1 MLFILYFCTSKQG
14 SMIQELKVKNF
25 LSFKDEVTFS
35 FEATKDT
42 FAEDYQ
48 VVEVV
53 PGVRLLRFAM
63 VYGANASGKTN
74 LLKAFEFL
82 RAFWRKQASNV
93 EERTGVVPFLFDRV
107 TPTEPTRFEMVFYV
121 GGVKYHYLLEL
132 DENQVS
138 LEKLC
143 YYKSVQP
150 TMLFVRKFKDGK
162 SEITYNPSVI
172 KLSMTE
178 KEKISL
184 ECLKNMS
191 FFAAIG
197 KVNVNLPDLYAVREW
212 MVSHFEK
219 MIDPTLSL
227 TEAAEAQLSKDDALR
242 NYLVN
247 YFKNAS
253 FDISDIKTQ
262 AFDIPAAD
270 FPFKIMT
277 SAQVNIKTYQ
287 TYFEH
292 SVENE
297 LENEKYKLPIY
308 LESYGTRRIFG
319 LATAIYNIQK
329 KNGFLMVDEIEASLH
344 PKFLEKL
351 LFEYFKNKSQSQMLV
366 TIHDDSLLDLVN
378 DLVRKDSIWFTE
390 KKASGTSDLYRLTDF
405 RGLNR
410 LSSIRSAYRLGRFG
424 ATMK

>member
-1 MLFILYFCTSKQG
+1 
-14 SMIQELKVKNF
+14 MIQEIKIKNF

-35 FEATKDT
+35 FEATKDK
-42 FAEDYQ
+42 FAEEYQ

-63 VYGANASGKTN
+63 VYGANASGKSN

-82 RAFWRKQASNV
+82 RAFWQKQAKSV
-93 EERTGVVPFLFDRV
+93 DDSTEVIPFLFDRT
-107 TPTEPTRFEMVFYV
+107 TPTEPSRFEMVFYV
-121 GGVKYHYLLEL
+121 EGVKHHYLLEL

-162 SEITYNPSVI
+162 SDITYNPSVI

-191 FFAAIG
+191 FFAALG
-197 KVNVNLPDLYAVREW
+197 KVNVNLPDLYAVRQW
-212 MVSHFEK
+212 MVTHLEK

-227 TEAAEAQLSKDDALR
+227 TGTAEARLADDTVLR
-242 NYLVN
+242 DYLVN
-247 YFKNAS
+247 YFRNTK
-253 FDISDIKTQ
+253 FDISDIETKAVNVQ
-262 AFDIPAAD
+262 KVD
-270 FPFKIMT
+270 FPSGILKSVT
-277 SAQVNIKTYQ
+277 VKTYR
-287 TYFEH
+287 TLFEH
-292 SVENE
+292 SITNDAGKET
-297 LENEKYKLPIY
+297 YKLPLF
-308 LESYGTRRIFG
+308 LESYGTQRIFG
-319 LATAIYNIQK
+319 LATAIYEIQK
-329 KNGFLMVDEIEASLH
+329 KGGFLMVDEIEASLH

-351 LFEYFKNKSQSQMLV
+351 LYEFFKNKSQSQMLV

-390 KKASGTSDLYRLTDF
+390 KKKTGATDLYSLVEF
-405 RGLNR
+405 KGLNR

-424 ATMK
+424 ATIY

>member
-1 MLFILYFCTSKQG
+1 
-14 SMIQELKVKNF
+14 MIQELKVKNF

-35 FEATKDT
+35 FEATRDT

-48 VVEVV
+48 VVEVA

-93 EERTGVVPFLFDRV
+93 EERTGVIPFLFDRA
-107 TPTEPTRFEMVFYV
+107 TPNEPSRFELVFYV
-121 GGVKYHYLLEL
+121 GGIKHHYLLEL
-132 DENQVS
+132 DESQVY

-150 TMLFVRKFKDGK
+150 TMLFVRKFKDGN
-162 SEITYNPSVI
+162 SDITYNPSVI
-172 KLSMTE
+172 KLSITE
-178 KEKISL
+178 KEKISV

-197 KVNVNLPDLYAVREW
+197 KVNVNMPDLYAVRQW
-212 MVSHFEK
+212 MISHFEK

-227 TEAAEAQLSKDDALR
+227 TESAEAQLSKDDALR

-247 YFKNAS
+247 YFRNAS

-262 AFDIPAAD
+262 AFDIPTEE
-270 FPFKIMT
+270 FPFKIIT
-277 SAQVNIKTYQ
+277 SAQVSIKSYQ

-292 SVENE
+292 LVKNE
-297 LENEKYKLPIY
+297 QEDEKYKLHIS

-329 KNGFLMVDEIEASLH
+329 KSGFLLVDEIEASLH
-344 PKFLEKL
+344 PKFLAKL
-351 LFEYFKNKSQSQMLV
+351 LFEYFKDKSQSQMLV
-366 TIHDDSLLDLVN
+366 TIHDDSLLDLVD
-378 DLVRKDSIWFTE
+378 DLIRKDSIWFTE
-390 KKASGTSDLYRLTDF
+390 KKESGTSDLYRLTDF

>member
-1 MLFILYFCTSKQG
+1 
-14 SMIQELKVKNF
+14 MIQEVKIKNF

-35 FEATKDT
+35 FEATKDK
-42 FAEDYQ
+42 FAEEYQ

-74 LLKAFEFL
+74 LLIAFKFL
-82 RAFWRKQASNV
+82 RDFWRKQASNV
-93 EERTGVVPFLFDRV
+93 EERTGVIPFLFDRV
-107 TPTEPTRFEMVFYV
+107 TPTEPSRFELVFYV
-121 GGVKYHYLLEL
+121 GGIKHHYLLEL
-132 DENQVS
+132 DENQVT

-162 SEITYNPSVI
+162 SDITYNPSVI

-191 FFAAIG
+191 FFAALG
-197 KVNVNLPDLYAVREW
+197 KVNVNLPELYAVRDW

-227 TEAAEAQLSKDDALR
+227 TESAEAQLSEDVSLK
-242 NYLVN
+242 NYLVD
-247 YFKNAS
+247 YFKNAN
-253 FDISDIKTQ
+253 FDISNIETTVTEVSSANNPFNSIISKITIKQ
-262 AFDIPAAD
+262 YH
-270 FPFKIMT
+270 T
-277 SAQVNIKTYQ
+277 S
-287 TYFEH
+287 FEH
-292 SVENE
+292 LVKNE
-297 LENEKYKLPIY
+297 QENEKYNLPIS

-329 KNGFLMVDEIEASLH
+329 KNGFLLVDEIEASLH

-378 DLVRKDSIWFTE
+378 DLIRKDSIWFTE

>member
-1 MLFILYFCTSKQG
+1 
-14 SMIQELKVKNF
+14 MIQEIKIKNF

-35 FEATKDT
+35 FEATKDK
-42 FAEDYQ
+42 FAEEYQ

-63 VYGANASGKTN
+63 VYGANASGKSN

-82 RAFWRKQASNV
+82 RAFWQKQAKSV
-93 EERTGVVPFLFDRV
+93 DDSTEVIPFLFDRT
-107 TPTEPTRFEMVFYV
+107 TPTEPSRFEMVFYV
-121 GGVKYHYLLEL
+121 EGVKHHYLLEL

-162 SEITYNPSVI
+162 SDISYNPSVI

-191 FFAAIG
+191 FFAALG
-197 KVNVNLPDLYAVREW
+197 KVNVNLPDLYAVRQW
-212 MVSHFEK
+212 MITHLVK

-227 TEAAEAQLSKDDALR
+227 TETAEARLAEDMALK

-247 YFKNAS
+247 FFRNTK
-253 FDISDIKTQ
+253 FDISNIETQVIVNPIEIPYGFSQNSSIKSYRT
-262 AFDIPAAD
+262 F
-270 FPFKIMT
+270 
-277 SAQVNIKTYQ
+277 
-287 TYFEH
+287 FEH
-292 SVENE
+292 SITNGEV
-297 LENEKYKLPIY
+297 K
-308 LESYGTRRIFG
+308 ESYSLPLPMESNGTKRILG
-319 LATAIYNIQK
+319 LATALYDVQLM
-329 KNGFLMVDEIEASLH
+329 NGFFMVDEIDASLH

-351 LFEYFKNKSQSQMLV
+351 LYEYLKSESQSQMLV
-366 TIHDDSLLDLVN
+366 TIHNDSLLDLDN
-378 DLVRKDSIWFTE
+378 DLIRKDSVWFTE
-390 KKASGTSDLYRLTDF
+390 KKMLGTTDLYRLTDF

>member
-1 MLFILYFCTSKQG
+1 
-14 SMIQELKVKNF
+14 MIQEIKIKNF

-35 FEATKDT
+35 FEATKDK
-42 FAEDYQ
+42 FAEEYQ

-63 VYGANASGKTN
+63 VYGANASGKSN

-82 RAFWRKQASNV
+82 RAFWQKQAKSV
-93 EERTGVVPFLFDRV
+93 DDSTEVIPFLFDRT
-107 TPTEPTRFEMVFYV
+107 TPTEPSRFEMVFYV
-121 GGVKYHYLLEL
+121 EGVKHHYLLEL

-162 SEITYNPSVI
+162 SDITYNPSVI

-191 FFAAIG
+191 FFAALG
-197 KVNVNLPDLYAVREW
+197 KVNVNLPDLYAVRQW
-212 MVSHFEK
+212 MVTHLEK

-227 TEAAEAQLSKDDALR
+227 TGTAEARLADDAVLR
-242 NYLVN
+242 DYLVN
-247 YFKNAS
+247 YFRNTK
-253 FDISDIKTQ
+253 FDISDIETKAVNVQ
-262 AFDIPAAD
+262 KVD
-270 FPFKIMT
+270 FPSGILK
-277 SAQVNIKTYQ
+277 NITVKSYRTL
-287 TYFEH
+287 FEH
-292 SVENE
+292 SITNDAGEE
-297 LENEKYKLPIY
+297 TYKLPLF
-308 LESYGTRRIFG
+308 LESYGTQRIFG
-319 LATAIYNIQK
+319 LATAIYDIQK
-329 KNGFLMVDEIEASLH
+329 KGGFLMVDEIEASLH

-351 LFEYFKNKSQSQMLV
+351 LYEYFKNESQSQMLV
-366 TIHDDSLLDLVN
+366 TIHDDSLLDLVD

>member
-1 MLFILYFCTSKQG
+1 
-14 SMIQELKVKNF
+14 MIQEIKIKNF

-35 FEATKDT
+35 FEATKDK
-42 FAEDYQ
+42 FAEEYQ

-63 VYGANASGKTN
+63 VYGANASGKSN

-82 RAFWRKQASNV
+82 RAFWQKQATNV
-93 EERTGVVPFLFDRV
+93 EDSTGVIPFLFDPT
-107 TPTEPTRFEMVFYV
+107 TPNEPSQFELIFYV
-121 GGVKYHYLLEL
+121 GGVKHHYRLEL
-132 DENQVS
+132 DEKQVY

-150 TMLFVRKFKDGK
+150 TMMFVRELKNGK
-162 SEITYNPSVI
+162 SVINYNSSVF
-172 KLSMTE
+172 KLTLAE
-178 KEKISL
+178 KEKISV
-184 ECLKNMS
+184 ECLRNMS
-191 FFAAIG
+191 FFAAFG
-197 KVNVNLPDLYAVREW
+197 KANASLPELDIVKRW
-212 MVSHFEK
+212 MGTYLMK

-227 TEAAEAQLSKDDALR
+227 TETAEAKLLKDTALR
-242 NYLVN
+242 DYLVN
-247 YFKNAS
+247 YFTKAH
-253 FDISDIKTQ
+253 FDISNIETQ
-262 AFDIPAAD
+262 TYAASSVDIP
-270 FPFKIMT
+270 FKGIDM
-277 SAQVNIKTYQ
+277 SAKVTLTQYQ

-292 SVENE
+292 LVKNE
-297 LENEKYKLPIY
+297 QEDEKYELHIS

-329 KNGFLMVDEIEASLH
+329 KNGLLLVDEIEASLH

-351 LFEYFKNKSQSQMLV
+351 LYWYFKNKSQSQMLV
-366 TIHDDSLLDLVN
+366 TIHDDSLLDLVD

>member
-1 MLFILYFCTSKQG
+1 
-14 SMIQELKVKNF
+14 MIQEIKIKNF

-35 FEATKDT
+35 FEATKDK
-42 FAEDYQ
+42 FAEEYQ

-63 VYGANASGKTN
+63 VYGANASGKSN

-82 RAFWRKQASNV
+82 RAFWQKQAKSV
-93 EERTGVVPFLFDRV
+93 DDSTEVIPFLFDRT
-107 TPTEPTRFEMVFYV
+107 TPTEPSRFEMVFYV
-121 GGVKYHYLLEL
+121 EGVKHHYLLEL

-162 SEITYNPSVI
+162 SDITYNPSVI

-191 FFAAIG
+191 FFAALG
-197 KVNVNLPDLYAVREW
+197 KVNVNLPELYAVRQW
-212 MVSHFEK
+212 MISHFEK

-227 TEAAEAQLSKDDALR
+227 TGTAEARLADDTVLR
-242 NYLVN
+242 DYLVN
-247 YFKNAS
+247 YFRNTK
-253 FDISDIKTQ
+253 FDISDIETKAVNVQ
-262 AFDIPAAD
+262 KVD
-270 FPFKIMT
+270 FPSGILK
-277 SAQVNIKTYQ
+277 NITVKSYRTL
-287 TYFEH
+287 FEH
-292 SVENE
+292 SITNDAGEE
-297 LENEKYKLPIY
+297 TYKLPLF
-308 LESYGTRRIFG
+308 LESYGTQRIFG
-319 LATAIYNIQK
+319 LATAIYDIQK
-329 KNGFLMVDEIEASLH
+329 KGGFLMVDEIEASLH

-351 LFEYFKNKSQSQMLV
+351 LYEYFKNESQSQMLV
-366 TIHDDSLLDLVN
+366 TIHDDSLLDLVD

>member
-1 MLFILYFCTSKQG
+1 
-14 SMIQELKVKNF
+14 MIQEIKIKNF

-35 FEATKDT
+35 FEATKDK
-42 FAEDYQ
+42 FAEEYQ

-74 LLKAFEFL
+74 LLIAFKFL
-82 RAFWRKQASNV
+82 RDFWRKQASNV
-93 EERTGVVPFLFDRV
+93 EERTGVIPFLFDRV
-107 TPTEPTRFEMVFYV
+107 TPTEPSRFELVFYV
-121 GGVKYHYLLEL
+121 GGIKHHYLLEL
-132 DENQVS
+132 DENQVT

-162 SEITYNPSVI
+162 SDITYNPSVI

-191 FFAAIG
+191 FFAALG
-197 KVNVNLPDLYAVREW
+197 KVNVNLPELYAVRDW

-227 TEAAEAQLSKDDALR
+227 TESAEAQLSEDVSLK
-242 NYLVN
+242 NYLVD
-247 YFKNAS
+247 YFKNTN
-253 FDISDIKTQ
+253 FDISNIETTVTEVSSANNPFNSIISKITIKQ
-262 AFDIPAAD
+262 YH
-270 FPFKIMT
+270 T
-277 SAQVNIKTYQ
+277 S
-287 TYFEH
+287 FEH
-292 SVENE
+292 LVKNE
-297 LENEKYKLPIY
+297 QENEKYNLPIS

-329 KNGFLMVDEIEASLH
+329 KNGFLLVDEIEASLH

-378 DLVRKDSIWFTE
+378 DLIRKDSIWFTE

>member
-1 MLFILYFCTSKQG
+1 
-14 SMIQELKVKNF
+14 MIQEIKIKNF
-25 LSFKDEVTFS
+25 LSIKDEVTFS
-35 FEATKDT
+35 FEATKDK
-42 FAEDYQ
+42 FAEEYQ

-63 VYGANASGKTN
+63 VYGANASGKSN

-82 RAFWRKQASNV
+82 RAFWQKQAKSV
-93 EERTGVVPFLFDRV
+93 DDSTEVIPFLFDRT
-107 TPTEPTRFEMVFYV
+107 TPTEPSRFEMVFYV
-121 GGVKYHYLLEL
+121 EGVKHHYLLEL

-162 SEITYNPSVI
+162 SDITYNPSVI

-191 FFAAIG
+191 FFAALG
-197 KVNVNLPDLYAVREW
+197 KVNVNLPDLYAVRQW
-212 MVSHFEK
+212 MVTHLEK

-227 TEAAEAQLSKDDALR
+227 TGTAEARLADDTVLR
-242 NYLVN
+242 DYLVN
-247 YFKNAS
+247 YFRNTK
-253 FDISDIKTQ
+253 FDISDIETKAVNVQ
-262 AFDIPAAD
+262 KVD
-270 FPFKIMT
+270 FPSGILK
-277 SAQVNIKTYQ
+277 NITVKSYRTL
-287 TYFEH
+287 FEH
-292 SVENE
+292 SITNDAGEE
-297 LENEKYKLPIY
+297 TYKLPLF
-308 LESYGTRRIFG
+308 LESYGTQRIFG
-319 LATAIYNIQK
+319 LATAIYDIQK
-329 KNGFLMVDEIEASLH
+329 KGGFLMVDEIEASLH

-351 LFEYFKNKSQSQMLV
+351 LYEYFKNESQSQMLV
-366 TIHDDSLLDLVN
+366 TIHDDSLLDLVD

>member
-1 MLFILYFCTSKQG
+1 
-14 SMIQELKVKNF
+14 MIQEIKIKNF

-35 FEATKDT
+35 FEATKDK
-42 FAEDYQ
+42 FAEEYQ

-74 LLKAFEFL
+74 LLIAFKFL
-82 RAFWRKQASNV
+82 RDFWRKQASNV
-93 EERTGVVPFLFDRV
+93 EERTGVIPFLFDRV
-107 TPTEPTRFEMVFYV
+107 TPTEPSRFELVFYV
-121 GGVKYHYLLEL
+121 GGIKHHYLLEL
-132 DENQVS
+132 DENQVT

-162 SEITYNPSVI
+162 SDITYNPSVI

-191 FFAAIG
+191 FFAALG
-197 KVNVNLPDLYAVREW
+197 KVNVNLPELYAVRDW

-227 TEAAEAQLSKDDALR
+227 TESAEAQLSEDVSLK
-242 NYLVN
+242 NYLVD
-247 YFKNAS
+247 YFKNAN
-253 FDISDIKTQ
+253 FDISNIETTVTEVSSANNPFNSIISKITIKQ
-262 AFDIPAAD
+262 YH
-270 FPFKIMT
+270 T
-277 SAQVNIKTYQ
+277 S
-287 TYFEH
+287 FEH
-292 SVENE
+292 LVKNE
-297 LENEKYKLPIY
+297 QENEKYNLPIS

-329 KNGFLMVDEIEASLH
+329 KNGFLLVDEIEASLH

-378 DLVRKDSIWFTE
+378 DLIRKDSIWFTE

>member
-1 MLFILYFCTSKQG
+1 
-14 SMIQELKVKNF
+14 MIQEIKIKNF

-35 FEATKDT
+35 FEATKDK
-42 FAEDYQ
+42 FAEEYQ

-93 EERTGVVPFLFDRV
+93 EERTGVIPFLFDRA
-107 TPTEPTRFEMVFYV
+107 TPTEPSRFELVFYV
-121 GGVKYHYLLEL
+121 GGIKHHYLLEL
-132 DENQVS
+132 NENQVS

-162 SEITYNPSVI
+162 SEISYNPSVV

-191 FFAAIG
+191 FFAALG
-197 KVNVNLPDLYAVREW
+197 KVNVNLPELYAVRQW
-212 MVSHFEK
+212 MISHFEK

-227 TEAAEAQLSKDDALR
+227 TESAEAQLSKDDALR

-247 YFKNAS
+247 YFKNAN

-262 AFDIPAAD
+262 AYDIPAAD
-270 FPFKIMT
+270 FPFKIIT
-277 SAQVNIKTYQ
+277 SAQVTIKSYQ

-292 SVENE
+292 LVKNKQED
-297 LENEKYKLPIY
+297 EKYELHIS

-329 KNGFLMVDEIEASLH
+329 KNGLLLVDEIEASLH

-351 LFEYFKNKSQSQMLV
+351 LFGYFKNKSQSQMLV
-366 TIHDDSLLDLVN
+366 TIHDDSLLDLVD

>member
-1 MLFILYFCTSKQG
+1 
-14 SMIQELKVKNF
+14 MIQEIKIKNF

-35 FEATKDT
+35 FEATKDK
-42 FAEDYQ
+42 FAEEYQ

-93 EERTGVVPFLFDRV
+93 EERTGVIPFLFDRA
-107 TPTEPTRFEMVFYV
+107 TPAEPSRFELVFYV
-121 GGVKYHYLLEL
+121 EGVKHHYLLEL

-162 SEITYNPSVI
+162 SDISYNPSVI

-191 FFAAIG
+191 FFAALG
-197 KVNVNLPDLYAVREW
+197 KVNVNLPELNAVRQW
-212 MVSHFEK
+212 MISHLEK

-227 TEAAEAQLSKDDALR
+227 TETAEARLAEDMALK

-247 YFKNAS
+247 FFRNTK
-253 FDISDIKTQ
+253 FDISNIETQVIVNPIK
-262 AFDIPAAD
+262 IPYG
-270 FPFKIMT
+270 F
-277 SAQVNIKTYQ
+277 SQNISVKSYRTI
-287 TYFEH
+287 FEH
-292 SVENE
+292 SITNGEV
-297 LENEKYKLPIY
+297 K
-308 LESYGTRRIFG
+308 ESYSLPLPMESNGTKRILG
-319 LATAIYNIQK
+319 LATALYDVRLT
-329 KNGFLMVDEIEASLH
+329 NGFFMVDEIDASLH

-351 LFEYFKNKSQSQMLV
+351 LYEYLKSESQSQMLV
-366 TIHDDSLLDLVN
+366 TIHNDSLLDLDN
-378 DLVRKDSIWFTE
+378 DLIRKDSVWFTE
-390 KKASGTSDLYRLTDF
+390 KKMLGTTDLYRLTDF

>member
-1 MLFILYFCTSKQG
+1 
-14 SMIQELKVKNF
+14 MIQELKVRNF

-42 FAEDYQ
+42 FAEEYQ

-82 RAFWRKQASNV
+82 RAFWRKQTNSV
-93 EERTGVVPFLFDRV
+93 EESTGIIPFLFDRA
-107 TPTEPTRFEMVFYV
+107 TPAEPSRFEMFFYV
-121 GGVKYHYLLEL
+121 GGVKHHYLLEL

-191 FFAAIG
+191 FFAALG
-197 KVNVNLPDLYAVREW
+197 KVNVNLPDLYAVRQW
-212 MVSHFEK
+212 MVSYFEK

-227 TEAAEAQLSKDDALR
+227 TESAEANLSEDVSLR
-242 NYLVN
+242 EYLVN
-247 YFKNAS
+247 YFQNAK
-253 FDISDIKTQ
+253 FDISDIETQ
-262 AFDIPAAD
+262 VSENSPVDIP
-270 FPFKIMT
+270 FKGINL
-277 SAQVNIKTYQ
+277 SAKVTIKSYRTL
-287 TYFEH
+287 FEH
-292 SVENE
+292 LVN
-297 LENEKYKLPIY
+297 NGQAYEKYKLPIY

-329 KNGFLMVDEIEASLH
+329 KNGFLLVDEIEASLH

-366 TIHDDSLLDLVN
+366 TIHDDSLLDLVD

-390 KKASGTSDLYRLTDF
+390 KKESGTSDLYRLTDF

>member
-1 MLFILYFCTSKQG
+1 
-14 SMIQELKVKNF
+14 MIQEIKIKNF

-35 FEATKDT
+35 FEATKDK
-42 FAEDYQ
+42 FAEEYQ

-63 VYGANASGKTN
+63 VYGANASGKSN

-82 RAFWRKQASNV
+82 RAFWQKQAKSV
-93 EERTGVVPFLFDRV
+93 DDSTEVIPFLFDRT
-107 TPTEPTRFEMVFYV
+107 TPTEPSRFEMVFYV
-121 GGVKYHYLLEL
+121 EGVKHHYLLEL

-162 SEITYNPSVI
+162 SDITYNPSVI

-191 FFAAIG
+191 FFAALG
-197 KVNVNLPDLYAVREW
+197 KVNVNLPDLYAVRQW
-212 MVSHFEK
+212 MVTHLEK

-227 TEAAEAQLSKDDALR
+227 TGTAEARLADDTVLR
-242 NYLVN
+242 DYLVN
-247 YFKNAS
+247 YFRNTK
-253 FDISDIKTQ
+253 FDISDIETKAVNVQ
-262 AFDIPAAD
+262 KVD
-270 FPFKIMT
+270 FPSGILK
-277 SAQVNIKTYQ
+277 NITVKSYRTL
-287 TYFEH
+287 FEH
-292 SVENE
+292 SITNDAGEE
-297 LENEKYKLPIY
+297 TYKLPLF
-308 LESYGTRRIFG
+308 LESYGTQRIFG
-319 LATAIYNIQK
+319 LATAIYDIQK
-329 KNGFLMVDEIEASLH
+329 KGGLLMVDEIEASLH

-351 LFEYFKNKSQSQMLV
+351 LYEYFKNESQSQMLV
-366 TIHDDSLLDLVN
+366 TIHDDSLLDLVD

>member
-1 MLFILYFCTSKQG
+1 
-14 SMIQELKVKNF
+14 MIQEIKIKNF

-35 FEATKDT
+35 FEATKDK
-42 FAEDYQ
+42 FAEEYQ

-63 VYGANASGKTN
+63 VYGANASGKSN

-82 RAFWRKQASNV
+82 RAFWQNQATNV
-93 EERTGVVPFLFDRV
+93 EDSTGMIPFLFDPT
-107 TPTEPTRFEMVFYV
+107 TPNEPSQFELIFYV
-121 GGVKYHYLLEL
+121 GGVKHHYRLEL
-132 DENQVS
+132 DEKQVY

-150 TMLFVRKFKDGK
+150 TMMFVRELKNGK
-162 SEITYNPSVI
+162 SVINYNSSVF
-172 KLSMTE
+172 KLTLAE
-178 KEKISL
+178 KEKISV
-184 ECLKNMS
+184 ECLRNMS
-191 FFAAIG
+191 FFAAFG
-197 KVNVNLPDLYAVREW
+197 KANASLPELDIVKRW
-212 MVSHFEK
+212 MGTYLMK

-227 TEAAEAQLSKDDALR
+227 TETAEAKLLKDTALR
-242 NYLVN
+242 DYLVN
-247 YFKNAS
+247 YFTKAH
-253 FDISDIKTQ
+253 FDISNIETQ
-262 AFDIPAAD
+262 TYAASSVDIP
-270 FPFKIMT
+270 FKGIDM
-277 SAQVNIKTYQ
+277 SAKVTLTQYQ

-292 SVENE
+292 LIYNGK
-297 LENEKYKLPIY
+297 LKEKYKLPIW

-319 LATAIYNIQK
+319 LATAIYDIQQK
-329 KNGFLMVDEIEASLH
+329 GGFLMVDEIEASLH

-351 LFEYFKNKSQSQMLV
+351 LYEFFKNKSQSQMLV
-366 TIHDDSLLDLVN
+366 TIHDDSLLDLVD

>member
-1 MLFILYFCTSKQG
+1 
-14 SMIQELKVKNF
+14 MIQEIKIKNF

-35 FEATKDT
+35 FEATKDK
-42 FAEDYQ
+42 FAEEYQ

-74 LLKAFEFL
+74 LLIAFKFL
-82 RAFWRKQASNV
+82 RDFWRKQASNV
-93 EERTGVVPFLFDRV
+93 EERTGVIPFLFDRV
-107 TPTEPTRFEMVFYV
+107 TPTEPSRFELVFYV
-121 GGVKYHYLLEL
+121 GDIKHHYLLEL
-132 DENQVS
+132 DENQVT

-162 SEITYNPSVI
+162 SDITYNPSVI

-191 FFAAIG
+191 FFAALG
-197 KVNVNLPDLYAVREW
+197 KVNVNLPELYAVRDW

-227 TEAAEAQLSKDDALR
+227 TESAEAQLSEDVSLK
-242 NYLVN
+242 NYLVD
-247 YFKNAS
+247 YFKNAN
-253 FDISDIKTQ
+253 FDISNIETTVTEVSSANNPFNSIISKITIKQ
-262 AFDIPAAD
+262 YH
-270 FPFKIMT
+270 T
-277 SAQVNIKTYQ
+277 S
-287 TYFEH
+287 FEH
-292 SVENE
+292 LVKNE
-297 LENEKYKLPIY
+297 QENEKYNLPIS

-329 KNGFLMVDEIEASLH
+329 KNGFLLVDEIEASLH

-378 DLVRKDSIWFTE
+378 DLIRKDSIWFTE

>member
-1 MLFILYFCTSKQG
+1 
-14 SMIQELKVKNF
+14 MIQEIKIKNF

-35 FEATKDT
+35 FEATKDK
-42 FAEDYQ
+42 FAEEYQ

-82 RAFWRKQASNV
+82 RAFWQKQAKSV
-93 EERTGVVPFLFDRV
+93 DDSTEVIPFLFDRT
-107 TPTEPTRFEMVFYV
+107 TPTEPSRFEMVFYV
-121 GGVKYHYLLEL
+121 GGVKHHYLLEL

-162 SEITYNPSVI
+162 SDITYNPSVI

-191 FFAAIG
+191 FFAALG
-197 KVNVNLPDLYAVREW
+197 KVNVNLPDLYAVRQW
-212 MVSHFEK
+212 IVTHLEK

-227 TEAAEAQLSKDDALR
+227 TGTAEARLADDTVLR
-242 NYLVN
+242 DYLVN
-247 YFKNAS
+247 YFRNTK
-253 FDISDIKTQ
+253 FDISDIETKAVNVQ
-262 AFDIPAAD
+262 KVD
-270 FPFKIMT
+270 FPSGILK
-277 SAQVNIKTYQ
+277 NITVKSYRTL
-287 TYFEH
+287 FEH
-292 SVENE
+292 SITNDAGEE
-297 LENEKYKLPIY
+297 TYKLPLF
-308 LESYGTRRIFG
+308 LESYGTQRIFG
-319 LATAIYNIQK
+319 LATAIYDIQK
-329 KNGFLMVDEIEASLH
+329 KGGFLMVDEIEASLH

-351 LFEYFKNKSQSQMLV
+351 LYEYFKNESQSQMLV
-366 TIHDDSLLDLVN
+366 TIHDDSLLDLVD

>member
-1 MLFILYFCTSKQG
+1 LYFCTSKQRG
-14 SMIQELKVKNF
+14 MIQELKVKNF

-35 FEATKDT
+35 FEATRDT

-48 VVEVV
+48 VVEVA

-93 EERTGVVPFLFDRV
+93 EERTGVIPFLFDRA
-107 TPTEPTRFEMVFYV
+107 TPNEPSRFELVFYV
-121 GGVKYHYLLEL
+121 GGIKHHYLLEL
-132 DENQVS
+132 DESQVY

-150 TMLFVRKFKDGK
+150 TMLFVRKFKDGN
-162 SEITYNPSVI
+162 SDITYNPSVI
-172 KLSMTE
+172 KLSITE
-178 KEKISL
+178 KEKISV

-197 KVNVNLPDLYAVREW
+197 KVNVNMPDLYAVRQW
-212 MVSHFEK
+212 MISHFEK

-227 TEAAEAQLSKDDALR
+227 TESAEAQLSKDDALR

-247 YFKNAS
+247 YFRNAS

-262 AFDIPAAD
+262 AFDIPTEE
-270 FPFKIMT
+270 FPFKIIT
-277 SAQVNIKTYQ
+277 SAQVSIKSYQ

-292 SVENE
+292 LVKNE
-297 LENEKYKLPIY
+297 QEDEKYKLHIS

-329 KNGFLMVDEIEASLH
+329 KSGFLLVDEIEASLH
-344 PKFLEKL
+344 PKFLAKL
-351 LFEYFKNKSQSQMLV
+351 LFEYFKDKSQSQMLV
-366 TIHDDSLLDLVN
+366 TIHDDSLLDLVD
-378 DLVRKDSIWFTE
+378 DLIRKDSIWFTE
-390 KKASGTSDLYRLTDF
+390 KKESGTSDLYRLTDF

>member
-1 MLFILYFCTSKQG
+1 
-14 SMIQELKVKNF
+14 MIQELKVRNF

-82 RAFWRKQASNV
+82 RAFWRKQTNSV
-93 EERTGVVPFLFDRV
+93 EDTTGVIPFLFDRA
-107 TPTEPTRFEMVFYV
+107 TPTEPSRFEMVFYV
-121 GGVKYHYLLEL
+121 GGVKHHYLLEL

-138 LEKLC
+138 MEKLC

-162 SEITYNPSVI
+162 SDITYNPSVI

-191 FFAAIG
+191 FFAALG
-197 KVNVNLPDLYAVREW
+197 KVNVVLPDLYAVRQW
-212 MVSHFEK
+212 MVSYFEK

-227 TEAAEAQLSKDDALR
+227 TESAEAKLSEDISLR
-242 NYLVN
+242 EYLVN
-247 YFKNAS
+247 YFQNAK
-253 FDISDIKTQ
+253 FDISDIETQ
-262 AFDIPAAD
+262 VSENSPVD
-270 FPFKIMT
+270 FPFKGINL
-277 SAQVNIKTYQ
+277 SAKVTIKSYRTF
-287 TYFEH
+287 FEH
-292 SVENE
+292 LVNNGQAE
-297 LENEKYKLPIY
+297 EKYKLPIY

-319 LATAIYNIQK
+319 LAAAIYNIQK
-329 KNGFLMVDEIEASLH
+329 KNGFLLVDEIEASLH

>member
-1 MLFILYFCTSKQG
+1 
-14 SMIQELKVKNF
+14 MIQELKVRNF

-42 FAEDYQ
+42 FAEEYQ

-82 RAFWRKQASNV
+82 RAFWRKQTNSV
-93 EERTGVVPFLFDRV
+93 EESTGVIPFLFDRA
-107 TPTEPTRFEMVFYV
+107 TPTEPSRFEMVFYV
-121 GGVKYHYLLEL
+121 GGVKHHYLLEL

-162 SEITYNPSVI
+162 SDITYNPSVI

-191 FFAAIG
+191 FFAALG
-197 KVNVNLPDLYAVREW
+197 KVNVILPELYAVRQW
-212 MVSHFEK
+212 MVSYFEK

-227 TEAAEAQLSKDDALR
+227 TESVEAQLSEDVLLKS
-242 NYLVN
+242 YLVA
-247 YFKNAS
+247 YFKNAN
-253 FDISDIKTQ
+253 FNISNIETKVSE
-262 AFDIPAAD
+262 I
-270 FPFKIMT
+270 T
-277 SAQVNIKTYQ
+277 SANDPFSIISKITIKQYHTS
-287 TYFEH
+287 FEH
-292 SVENE
+292 LVKNE
-297 LENEKYKLPIY
+297 QKDEKYKLPIY

-319 LATAIYNIQK
+319 LAAAIYNIQK
-329 KNGFLMVDEIEASLH
+329 KNGFLLVDEIEASLH

-366 TIHDDSLLDLVN
+366 TIHDDSLLDLVD

-390 KKASGTSDLYRLTDF
+390 KKESGTSDLYRLTDF

>member
-1 MLFILYFCTSKQG
+1 MYFCSSKE
-14 SMIQELKVKNF
+14 SDMIQELKVRNF

-42 FAEDYQ
+42 FAEEYQ

-82 RAFWRKQASNV
+82 RAFWRKQTSNV
-93 EERTGVVPFLFDRV
+93 EESTGVIPFLFDRA
-107 TPTEPTRFEMVFYV
+107 TPTEPSRFEMIFYI
-121 GGVKYHYLLEL
+121 GGVKHHYLLEL
-132 DENQVS
+132 DENQVY

-143 YYKSVQP
+143 FYKSVQP
-150 TMLFVRKFKDGK
+150 TMLFVRKFKDGN
-162 SEITYNPSVI
+162 SDITYNPSVI
-172 KLSMTE
+172 KLSITE
-178 KEKISL
+178 KEKISV

-191 FFAAIG
+191 FFASIG
-197 KVNVNLPDLYAVREW
+197 RVNVNLPELYAVREW
-212 MVSHFEK
+212 MISHFEK

-227 TEAAEAQLSKDDALR
+227 TESAEAQISKDVSLKS
-242 NYLVN
+242 YLVD
-247 YFKNAS
+247 YFKNAN
-253 FDISDIKTQ
+253 FDITNIETKVSEINS
-262 AFDIPAAD
+262 ANN
-270 FPFKIMT
+270 PFNVFSQITLKQYHT
-277 SAQVNIKTYQ
+277 
-287 TYFEH
+287 
-292 SVENE
+292 SVEHLVKNKQE
-297 LENEKYKLPIY
+297 DEKYKLPIS

-329 KNGFLMVDEIEASLH
+329 KNGVLLVDEIDASLH
-344 PKFLEKL
+344 PKFLAKL
-351 LFEYFKNKSQSQMLV
+351 LFEYFKDKSQSQMLV

-390 KKASGTSDLYRLTDF
+390 KKTTGATDLYSLVEF
-405 RGLNR
+405 KGLNR

-424 ATMK
+424 ATMQ

>member
-1 MLFILYFCTSKQG
+1 
-14 SMIQELKVKNF
+14 MIQELKVRNF

-42 FAEDYQ
+42 FAEEYQ

-82 RAFWRKQASNV
+82 RAFWRKQTNSV
-93 EERTGVVPFLFDRV
+93 EESTGIIPFLFDRA
-107 TPTEPTRFEMVFYV
+107 TPAEPSRFEMIFYV
-121 GGVKYHYLLEL
+121 GGVKHHYLLEL
-132 DENQVS
+132 DENHVF

-150 TMLFVRKFKDGK
+150 TMMFIRELKDGK
-162 SEITYNPSVI
+162 SVITYNSAVF
-172 KLSMTE
+172 KLSSTE
-178 KEKISL
+178 KEKIAV

-197 KVNVNLPDLYAVREW
+197 KVNVNLPELNAIKHW
-212 MVSHFEK
+212 MNTSMAG

-227 TEAAEAQLSKDDALR
+227 TEKAEARLSDDVALR
-242 NYLVN
+242 DYLVN
-247 YFKNAS
+247 YFKNAK
-253 FDISDIKTQ
+253 FDISDVETQ
-262 AFDIPAAD
+262 AIDISSAD
-270 FPFKIMT
+270 LPLKIIT
-277 SAQVNIKTYQ
+277 YAPVVIKSYR

-292 SVENE
+292 LIENGE
-297 LENEKYKLPIY
+297 SKEKYKLPLA
-308 LESYGTRRIFG
+308 LESYGTKRIFG
-319 LATAIYNIQK
+319 LATSLYDIQI
-329 KNGFLMVDEIEASLH
+329 KNGFLLVDEIEASLH

-366 TIHDDSLLDLVN
+366 TIHDDSLLDLVD

-390 KKASGTSDLYRLTDF
+390 KKESGTSDLYRLTDF

>member
-1 MLFILYFCTSKQG
+1 
-14 SMIQELKVKNF
+14 MIQEIKIKNF

-35 FEATKDT
+35 FEATKDK
-42 FAEDYQ
+42 FAEEYQ

-74 LLKAFEFL
+74 LLIAFKFL
-82 RAFWRKQASNV
+82 RDFWRKQASNV
-93 EERTGVVPFLFDRV
+93 EERTGVIPFLFDRV
-107 TPTEPTRFEMVFYV
+107 TPTEPSRFELVFYV
-121 GGVKYHYLLEL
+121 GGIKHHYLLEL

-162 SEITYNPSVI
+162 SDITYNPSVI

-191 FFAAIG
+191 FFAALG
-197 KVNVNLPDLYAVREW
+197 KVNVNLPELYAVRDW

-227 TEAAEAQLSKDDALR
+227 TESAEAQLSEDVSLK
-242 NYLVN
+242 NYLVD
-247 YFKNAS
+247 YFKNTN
-253 FDISDIKTQ
+253 FDISNIETTVTEVSSANNPFNSIISKITIKQ
-262 AFDIPAAD
+262 YH
-270 FPFKIMT
+270 T
-277 SAQVNIKTYQ
+277 S
-287 TYFEH
+287 FEH
-292 SVENE
+292 LVKNE
-297 LENEKYKLPIY
+297 QENEKYNLPIS

-329 KNGFLMVDEIEASLH
+329 KNGFLLVDEIEASLH

-378 DLVRKDSIWFTE
+378 DLIRKDSIWFTE

>member
-1 MLFILYFCTSKQG
+1 
-14 SMIQELKVKNF
+14 MIQEIKIKNF

-35 FEATKDT
+35 FEATKDK
-42 FAEDYQ
+42 FAEEYQ

-63 VYGANASGKTN
+63 VYGANASGKSN

-82 RAFWRKQASNV
+82 RAFWQKQAKSV
-93 EERTGVVPFLFDRV
+93 DDSTEVIPFLFDRT
-107 TPTEPTRFEMVFYV
+107 TPTEPSRFEMVFYV
-121 GGVKYHYLLEL
+121 EGVKHHYLLEL

-162 SEITYNPSVI
+162 SDITYNPSVI

-191 FFAAIG
+191 FFAALG
-197 KVNVNLPDLYAVREW
+197 KVNVNLPDLYAVRQW
-212 MVSHFEK
+212 MVTHLEK

-227 TEAAEAQLSKDDALR
+227 TGTAEARLADDTVLR
-242 NYLVN
+242 DYLVN
-247 YFKNAS
+247 YFRNTK
-253 FDISDIKTQ
+253 FDISDIETKAVNVQ
-262 AFDIPAAD
+262 KVD
-270 FPFKIMT
+270 FPSGILK
-277 SAQVNIKTYQ
+277 NITVKSYRTL
-287 TYFEH
+287 FEH
-292 SVENE
+292 SITNDAGEE
-297 LENEKYKLPIY
+297 TYKLPLF
-308 LESYGTRRIFG
+308 LESYGTQRIFG
-319 LATAIYNIQK
+319 LATAIYDIQK
-329 KNGFLMVDEIEASLH
+329 KGGFLMVDEIEASLH

-351 LFEYFKNKSQSQMLV
+351 LYEYFKNESQSQMSV
-366 TIHDDSLLDLVN
+366 TIHDDSLLDLVD